1 MTTDQRLAGVVR
13 RRSELGRAMQQVE
26 LAAAAPAGKKTWV
39 NDLAISLRK
48 LEIAWRHHVREAE
61 SPAGLHDRILDQ
73 APRMQ
78 RTVEAIQADHR
89 AIARSIEA
97 ALAEMQGA
105 DDDADREALRDTALE
120 ILVALARHRQHGA
133 DLIYDAYSVDIG
145 GY

>member
-1 MTTDQRLAGVVR
+1 
-13 RRSELGRAMQQVE
+13 MQQVE
-26 LAAAAPAGKKTWV
+26 LAAAAAAGKEAWA
-39 NDLAISLRK
+39 NELEISLRK

-78 RTVEAIQADHR
+78 RTVESIQADHR
-89 AIARSIEA
+89 AIARSVEA
-97 ALAEMQGA
+97 ALTEVHEAG
-105 DDDADREALRDTALE
+105 DDTDKGALRDTALD

-133 DLIYDAYSVDIG
+133 DLIYDAYSIDIG

>member
-1 MTTDQRLAGVVR
+1 
-13 RRSELGRAMQQVE
+13 MQQVE
-26 LAAAAPAGKKTWV
+26 LAAAAAAGKEAWT
-39 NDLAISLRK
+39 NELEISLRK

-78 RTVEAIQADHR
+78 RTVESIQADHR
-89 AIARSIEA
+89 AIARSVGA
-97 ALAEMQGA
+97 ALTEVHEAG
-105 DDDADREALRDTALE
+105 DDTDKEALRDTAVD